1 MAVVPKQ
8 QLQALVVHL
17 RRVVGAYKK
26 RREHVVLLRSA
37 LQAKTDSFNA
47 QRAKLEEARARAESA
62 QRDLRAAEDAISSLE
77 FSRHS
82 LTKRVESLREEVS
95 ADHVA
100 CPDAFD
106 QMIVLST
113 EVLGDA

>member
-1 MAVVPKQ
+1 MQERGLRDPRADGMAMVPKQ
-8 QLQALVVHL
+8 QLQTLIVHM

-62 QRDLRAAEDAISSLE
+62 HRDLRAAEDAISSLE
-77 FSRHS
+77 FSRHNLS
-82 LTKRVESLREEVS
+82 KRVDTLREEVRS
-95 ADHVA
+95 G
-100 CPDAFD
+100 CPDVTA
-106 QMIVLST
+106 SN
-113 EVLGDA
+113 